1 MQKVRCSKERKKE
14 KKKRRRRRGGG
25 TATLTRGSVSSFPP
39 AGLSCFPASAFCGVA
54 KKRWPGTATAAT
66 VTRKA
71 YTTIT
76 ITITDTASTLAPC
89 ALLPPI
95 GIRLPLKYAADLE
108 CTPERMLMLRPA
120 AGIAH
125 QADSVCPRRLALL
138 SRSRTR
144 AAACSSRRSNS
155 SYTSKPF
162 NDPPNPSTPASW
174 RSLQPGRTNN
184 VNVSEAL
191 PFVNERNQSR
201 ETRIRPETQDPRRH
215 RQISSLRNDGTSFK
229 PQSFMP
235 QGSYGSNPQARPT
248 RLGASPPASG
258 PYPGTLQWTPQSSA
272 QTVQK
277 MLPPEDD
284 HRDAVNGD
292 IPETSP
298 RNPAYSKLIRKMQDL
313 ANNGTPS
320 EVFIHAR
327 SMAHKG
333 YAPTLEAYSC
343 LIQACANPKVG
354 CSMQQVA
361 MGLLQELKDEGFVPT
376 SVIYHNLLRIFARS
390 PDYLT
395 MEAVLKEMQSERWI
409 LPDTEGAQHIL
420 LHYLATGQL
429 ERAIEMFWERRGKG
443 DKVMYNT
450 YMDIIKALGRV
461 NEVEEAMRVMSEFQ
475 KEWGTIGGAGLQPM
489 AWYELLN
496 IAASNYHYDG
506 VMYIW
511 RKVVQG
517 PSGNPAS
524 ARNTLNP
531 DDGLCLKVLNTAGRH
546 GAPKLA
552 LEVIRI
558 MHNRNAAI
566 SEHHFAALIAAYAKA
581 GDIPSAFR
589 TLTVMRQ
596 QGVNPTTTT
605 ANAIVDALASN
616 GQLDDVDSAYA
627 ALKDFATSPSDME
640 VVDVTA
646 FNAVI
651 AACVRLKDLERALGV
666 FSECATLNISPTTET
681 FNILFAGCVECSV
694 SPEGEAAPP
703 NKELAMFLA
712 GEMKEIGLRP
722 DALTY
727 EELLKVHLYQE
738 DEYDEAFTYLE
749 EMKEIVPEGKV
760 RPMVY
765 EWIAR
770 RLEEKGDE
778 RLQMV
783 VEEMLAMGYQGAA
796 APWAELMK
804 TVAPGL
810 VYKD

>member
-1 MQKVRCSKERKKE
+1 MPLLHVRRD
-14 KKKRRRRRGGG
+14 G
-25 TATLTRGSVSSFPP
+25 TADSGGKCHLAFND
-39 AGLSCFPASAFCGVA
+39 SAN
-54 KKRWPGTATAAT
+54 AAT
-66 VTRKA
+66 
-71 YTTIT
+71 
-76 ITITDTASTLAPC
+76 
-89 ALLPPI
+89 
-95 GIRLPLKYAADLE
+95 
-108 CTPERMLMLRPA
+108 PA
-120 AGIAH
+120 H
-125 QADSVCPRRLALL
+125 
-138 SRSRTR
+138 
-144 AAACSSRRSNS
+144 
-155 SYTSKPF
+155 
-162 NDPPNPSTPASW
+162 W
-174 RSLQPGRTNN
+174 RSLIQQSRNDIN
-184 VNVSEAL
+184 VADAL
-191 PFVNERNQSR
+191 PFVNERNQAR
-201 ETRIRPETQDPRRH
+201 DTRIRPETQDPRRH

-229 PQSFMP
+229 PQSF
-235 QGSYGSNPQARPT
+235 NPPGGYNPSQARPARSGSFNGPT
-248 RLGASPPASG
+248 SG
-258 PYPGTLQWTPQSSA
+258 PYPSQMQWNPQSSA
-272 QTVQK
+272 QVVQK

-284 HRDAVNGD
+284 HRDALNGD

-298 RNPAYSKLIRKMQDL
+298 HNPAYSKLIRKMQDL

-320 EVFIHAR
+320 EVFTHAR

-354 CSMQQVA
+354 CSMQQIA

-395 MEAVLKEMQSERWI
+395 MEAVLKEMQMERWI
-409 LPDTEGAQHIL
+409 MPDTEGVQHIL

-429 ERAIEMFWERRGKG
+429 ERAMEMFWDRRAKG
-443 DKVMYNT
+443 EKVMYNT

-475 KEWGTIGGAGLQPM
+475 KEWGSIGGSGLQPM
-489 AWYELLN
+489 AWYELLS
-496 IAASNYHYDG
+496 IAASNYHFDG

-517 PSGNPAS
+517 PSGNPTS

-531 DDGLCLKVLNTAGRH
+531 DDGLCLKVINTAGRH

-558 MHNRNAAI
+558 LHNRHAPI
-566 SEHHFAALIAAYAKA
+566 GEHHFAALIAAYAKI
-581 GDIPSAFR
+581 GDIASAFR

-605 ANAIVDALASN
+605 ADAIVGALASR
-616 GQLDDVDSAYA
+616 GQIIDVDSAYA
-627 ALKDFATSPSDME
+627 ALKDFATSSSDLE

-651 AACVRLKDLERALGV
+651 AACIRLKDLERALGV

-681 FNILFAGCVECSV
+681 FNILFAGCVEC
-694 SPEGEAAPP
+694 PAFTEGEAAPP

-712 GEMKEIGLRP
+712 GEMKEMGLRP
-722 DALTY
+722 DVTTY

-738 DEYDEAFTYLE
+738 EDYDEAFTYLE
-749 EMKEIVPEGKV
+749 EMKEVVPQGKV

-778 RLQMV
+778 RLRMV
-783 VEEMLAMGYQGAA
+783 VEEMLAMGYQSSAA
-796 APWAELMK
+796 AWADSLK

>member
-1 MQKVRCSKERKKE
+1 M
-14 KKKRRRRRGGG
+14 
-25 TATLTRGSVSSFPP
+25 
-39 AGLSCFPASAFCGVA
+39 
-54 KKRWPGTATAAT
+54 
-66 VTRKA
+66 
-71 YTTIT
+71 
-76 ITITDTASTLAPC
+76 
-89 ALLPPI
+89 
-95 GIRLPLKYAADLE
+95 
-108 CTPERMLMLRPA
+108 MLRPA
-120 AGIAH
+120 VGIAH
-125 QADSVCPRRLALL
+125 QADAVLLPQCRCPRRLALL
-138 SRSRTR
+138 SRSRTQ
-144 AAACSSRRSNS
+144 AACNSRRSNS
-155 SYTSKPF
+155 SSTSKPF
-162 NDPPNPSTPASW
+162 NDSANPATPAHW
-174 RSLQPGRTNN
+174 RSLIRQSQNDIN
-184 VNVSEAL
+184 VADAL

-201 ETRIRPETQDPRRH
+201 ETRIRPETQDPRKH
-215 RQISSLRNDGTSFK
+215 RQISSLRNDGSSFN
-229 PQSFMP
+229 PQSFTQP
-235 QGSYGSNPQARPT
+235 GAYNSAQARMGRP
-248 RLGASPPASG
+248 GPAPG
-258 PYPGTLQWTPQSSA
+258 PYPGQVQWAPQSSA
-272 QTVQK
+272 QAVQK

-376 SVIYHNLLRIFARS
+376 SVIYHSLLRIFARS

-395 MEAVLKEMQSERWI
+395 MEAVLKEMQMERWI
-409 LPDTEGAQHIL
+409 MPDTEGVQNIL

-429 ERAIEMFWERRGKG
+429 ERAMEMFWERRAKG
-443 DKVMYNT
+443 EKVMYNT

-475 KEWGTIGGAGLQPM
+475 KEWGSIGGSGLQPM

-496 IAASNYHYDG
+496 IAASNYHFDG

-531 DDGLCLKVLNTAGRH
+531 DDGLCLKVLNTAARH

-558 MHNRNAAI
+558 LHGRNATI
-566 SEHHFAALIAAYAKA
+566 GEHHFAALIAAYAKT
-581 GDIPSAFR
+581 GDIASAFR

-596 QGVNPTTTT
+596 QGVFPTTTT
-605 ANAIVDALASN
+605 ADAIVEAIVSN
-616 GQLDDVDSAYA
+616 GRVTDVDSAYA
-627 ALKDFATSPSDME
+627 ALKDFATSSSDLE
-640 VVDVTA
+640 VVDVAA

-681 FNILFAGCVECSV
+681 FNILFAGCVEC
-694 SPEGEAAPP
+694 PADPTAGEAAPP

-722 DALTY
+722 DAMTY

-738 DEYDEAFTYLE
+738 EDYDEAFTYLE
-749 EMKEIVPEGKV
+749 EMKEVVPEGKV

-778 RLQMV
+778 RLRMV
-783 VEEMLAMGYQGAA
+783 VEEMMALGYESSA
-796 APWAELMK
+796 APWADLLK
-804 TVAPGL
+804 TIAPGL